1 MTWRVRRL
9 DLSWCGLTRLPSM
22 LPTSYSDWAAVTSLD
37 LRHNPWQCDCHAQW
51 LLAGLVPAMYNN
63 TPDMLHGD

>member
-1 MTWRVRRL
+1 
-9 DLSWCGLTRLPSM
+9 M
-22 LPTSYSDWAAVTSLD
+22 LPTSYSDWATLTRYCTVLYCTVLYYTALYSLTSLD